1 MSMPMVELIA
11 YTEGSLDDA
20 SAERFLRACEDHCT
34 AMSWVDETA
43 KRSTRSTT
51 TACIKSGCPTRL
63 RGRDR
68 G

>member
-34 AMSWVDETA
+34 AMSWADETA
-43 KRSTRSTT
+43 EVFDEVHNDGLHQVGLSY
-51 TACIKSGCPTRL
+51 AFA
-63 RGRDR
+63 GRDR
-68 G
+68 A